1 MAPNVF
7 FVQRY
12 LRDHNIDAMLAEA
25 VNQAVERKEKDPA
38 ASLAKFFSQYSRR
51 NGEITN
57 ISARTVMNLDLQPVL
72 EVTVECF
79 KNGGTQVAATT
90 VGLLAIPAPP
100 PVEGEEAAEEEGVKL
115 EGEAALQ
122 ALAERI
128 NTDVRAA
135 LLGSNVRTVP
145 PSSNESSVVLLTR
158 FFSPRVFPPTPVPP
172 SARTLTSP
180 ALVLTVK
187 RRHRDGPRI
196 SLPGRAATN
205 KAPWICLSGRATT
218 QGV

>member
-79 KNGGTQVAATT
+79 KNGGTQVAATA
-90 VGLLAIPAPP
+90 VGLIATPA
-100 PVEGEEAAEEEGVKL
+100 PVEGEEAAAAGETKGGEEE
-115 EGEAALQ
+115 LQ

-128 NTDVRAA
+128 NTKVRAA
-135 LLGSNVRTVP
+135 LVGSNVRAVP
-145 PSSNESSVVLLTR
+145 PSSLQTNRPLSLVS
-158 FFSPRVFPPTPVPP
+158 SPRVSSCRPPFLLQRVVNPLHGQ
-172 SARTLTSP
+172 SS
-180 ALVLTVK
+180 
-187 RRHRDGPRI
+187 
-196 SLPGRAATN
+196 S
-205 KAPWICLSGRATT
+205 WF
-218 QGV
+218 

>member
-25 VNQAVERKEKDPA
+25 VNQAVEKKEKDPA

-57 ISARTVMNLDLQPVL
+57 ISARTVMNLELQPVL

-79 KNGGTQVAATT
+79 KNGGTQVAATA
-90 VGLLAIPAPP
+90 VGLIATPTPP
-100 PVEGEEAAEEEGVKL
+100 PAEGELAAAE
-115 EGEAALQ
+115 GEQKDVEAELQ

-135 LLGSNVRTVP
+135 LVGSNVRAVLP
-145 PSSNESSVVLLTR
+145 SSSNESSLVLLTR
-158 FFSPRVFPPTPVPP
+158 FFSPRVFPLPPLPP
-172 SARTLTSP
+172 SALCQ
-180 ALVLTVK
+180 
-187 RRHRDGPRI
+187 
-196 SLPGRAATN
+196 
-205 KAPWICLSGRATT
+205 APPWL
-218 QGV
+218 